1 MAASEKPKPTQLRQ
15 LYEALPAFEQAEQVA
30 FAELHAQRPGMMR
43 RRIKNDLRCVG
54 GYEVDRGHPMVGS
67 RRKTLP
73 TDVDVSAITSTPAFA
88 AALRDRKVSFA
99 DRDLAFEYVEREVVP
114 LRGLATSQRSM
125 DLLLRTRMGRP
136 ILGELK
142 LGTDNLP
149 YYAFVQLLMHAVE
162 LASPDQ
168 RARLRSTAREQDL
181 RRALTRRHALGRQ
194 SADEEKRAATRADT
208 PHRLSA
214 RRLGGQRAAPRDG
227 VRRRLSL
234 LVGSARAS
242 SRSRS
247 GHARRTGEPLSS
259 G

>member
-43 RRIKNDLRCVG
+43 RRIKNDLGCVG

-125 DLLLRTRMGRP
+125 DLLLRTRKGRP

-162 LASPDQ
+162 LSSPDQ
-168 RARLRSTAREQDL
+168 RARLRSTARDL
-181 RRALTRRHALGRQ
+181 VV
-194 SADEEKRAATRADT
+194 ADGLMDLYLISYGDPHKTYAERSRDATRSVAKA
-208 PHRLSA
+208 LMKKN
-214 RRLGGQRAAPRDG
+214 
-227 VRRRLSL
+227 
-234 LVGSARAS
+234 
-242 SRSRS
+242 
-247 GHARRTGEPLSS
+247 EPLREQIRRIAYLHAASVDN
-259 G
+259 GLRLETVFVVD